1 MIRNVIFDVGNVFVR
16 WSPSEVTRR
25 CFNLAPE
32 SNENRQRVEAL
43 FHSPVWTRLNLGEI
57 TQVDAEAAYQA
68 QLDLTKDETTNLFF
82 HILDHQ
88 DLIDGTETIARRLK
102 QAGYRLFGLTDNV
115 HEVVAH
121 LKVRY
126 QFWDLFEGA
135 IVSAEVGLMKPHQAI
150 FRHAIKTFNLIP
162 SESVFLDDVQA
173 NVNGAR
179 SIGMEAC
186 LFTSPSRCEQDLR
199 ALGLSF

>member
-16 WSPSEVTRR
+16 WSPAEVTRR

-32 SNENRQRVEAL
+32 SKENRQRAEAL
-43 FHSPVWTRLNLGEI
+43 FHSPVWMRLNLGEI
-57 TQVDAEAAYQA
+57 TQAEAEAAYQA
-68 QLDLTKDETTNLFF
+68 QLGLTKTETANLFF
-82 HILDHQ
+82 HVLDHQ
-88 DLIDGTETIARRLK
+88 ELIDGTGTIARQLK

-115 HEVVAH
+115 HEIVAH

-126 QFWDLFEGA
+126 QFWDLLEGVV
-135 IVSAEVGLMKPHQAI
+135 VSAEIGLMKPNQAI
-150 FRHAIKTFNLIP
+150 FRHAVKMFGLTA

-173 NVNGAR
+173 NVDGAR
-179 SIGMEAC
+179 SIGMKAC
-186 LFTSPSRCEQDLR
+186 RFTSAGRCEQDLR

>member
-32 SNENRQRVEAL
+32 SDENRQRAEAV
-43 FHSPVWTRLNLGEI
+43 FRSPIWIRLNLGEI
-57 TQVDAEAAYQA
+57 TQVEAEAAYQA
-68 QLDLTKDETTNLFF
+68 QLGLTKDETANLFF
-82 HILDHQ
+82 HVLDHQ

-115 HEVVAH
+115 HEIVAH
-121 LKVRY
+121 LKARY
-126 QFWDLFEGA
+126 QFWNLLEGVV
-135 IVSAEVGLMKPHQAI
+135 VSAEVGLMKPHQDI
-150 FRHAIKTFNLIP
+150 FRHAMKMFGLIP